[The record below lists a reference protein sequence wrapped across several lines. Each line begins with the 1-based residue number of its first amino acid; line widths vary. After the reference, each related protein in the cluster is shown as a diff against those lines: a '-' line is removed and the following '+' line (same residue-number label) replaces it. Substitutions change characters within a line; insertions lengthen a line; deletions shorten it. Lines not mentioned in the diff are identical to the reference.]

1 MGLKRICCSFDWVRN
16 YFFQNGGRWAITRSV
31 IKQSGGSNIVK
42 VLLYMRDN
50 EEEYAFCAKVIC
62 HDFRNDSDKLVFNGK
77 ALDVVNGG
85 PNVRS
90 EAKAALED
98 IMSDQ
103 NTIDNLVKNY
113 LDWYA
118 SDIVKNYYDK

>member
-50 EEEYAFCAKVIC
+50 EEEYTFCAKVIC
-62 HDFRNDSDKLVFNGK
+62 HAFMNNSDKLVFNGK
-77 ALDVVNGG
+77 VLDVVNGG
-85 PNVRS
+85 PKVRS

-103 NTIDNLVKNY
+103 TTVDSLVKMY
-113 LDWYA
+113 LDWYT

>member
-62 HDFRNDSDKLVFNGK
+62 HAFRNNSDKLVFNGK
-77 ALDVVNGG
+77 SLDVVNGG
-85 PNVRS
+85 PKVRS

-103 NTIDNLVKNY
+103 NTVDNLVKNY

>member
-62 HDFRNDSDKLVFNGK
+62 HAFMNNSDKLVFNGK
-77 ALDVVNGG
+77 VLDVVNGG
-85 PNVRS
+85 PKVRS

-103 NTIDNLVKNY
+103 TTVDSLVKMY

-118 SDIVKNYYDK
+118 LDIVKNYYDK

>member
-62 HDFRNDSDKLVFNGK
+62 HTFRNDSDKLVFNGK

>member
-62 HDFRNDSDKLVFNGK
+62 HAFRNDSDELVFNGK

-85 PNVRS
+85 PKVRS